1 MTLTEE
7 GVEVRVEVRNV
18 AGGTDEG
25 EDLPV
30 GVGALPEIPG
40 VAGDVQAAKDM
51 LADRLNTSRTS
62 AIRKVLVD
70 RSLTLRD
77 QRARSYCAR
86 CEHHATCNQAEN
98 VHLV

>member
-40 VAGDVQAAKDM
+40 VTCDVQAAKDL
-51 LADRLNTSRTS
+51 LADRLDASRTS
-62 AIRKVLVD
+62 TTHKDLVD

-77 QRARSYCAR
+77 QRARSYYAQ
-86 CEHHATCNQAEN
+86 CEHNATCNRTEN